1 MPKVGMSTSEM
12 VLQEWLVASGDAVVE
27 DQVIAMVE
35 SEKTVVEVEA
45 VCDGF
50 IDIRLDEGG
59 EAVPGELIA
68 VIAES
73 AEAAGAH
80 RQQPSVTATSPR
92 ASAEPAPAPPD
103 AAGTAEPE
111 AVSKERVVMLDGS
124 QRVVATP
131 AAQRL
136 AEQHGIDLSDVD
148 ATGPKGRV
156 TKADVERAV
165 AGAAA
170 GPAPAPDSLLPLDEA
185 PDPIGRPES
194 RPRPERLP
202 ASNDPGLQRTLHRE
216 MLRARALDE
225 GHMRFIRRGRCES
238 MSHPATGQEA
248 ISAGITAALEPDD
261 ILYPTFRG
269 FGDYLG
275 RGTDMNA
282 LVAELMGRQTGINRG
297 VGGIHLGDREHSTHG
312 VSGVLGANLTM
323 AAGSAQAV
331 KMRGEAR
338 VVMVHVGEGAFN
350 TPDSHATMNMAAIWG
365 LPLLI
370 IVANN
375 QVVEFSY
382 HDVHFPPDAEGV
394 GSRAGYYGIPN
405 KRLDGNDVELVYGEA
420 LEAVESARRGDGPV
434 LLELV
439 TCRIAGHFDADPLTY
454 IDDGLV
460 EEWKSRDPINRYEAV
475 LIQRGTM
482 DAGAIE
488 AVRAA
493 AREEV
498 DTAFKR
504 ALEDEPPDARYLF
517 EHLAETGV
525 L

>member
-12 VLQEWLVASGDAVVE
+12 VLQEWLVTSGDAVVE

-73 AEAAGAH
+73 AEAAVA
-80 RQQPSVTATSPR
+80 
-92 ASAEPAPAPPD
+92 
-103 AAGTAEPE
+103 AEPE
-111 AVSKERVVMLDGS
+111 AVSEERVVMLDGS

-170 GPAPAPDSLLPLDEA
+170 APVPDSLPTVDEA
-185 PDPIGRPES
+185 PEPMSRPES

-297 VGGIHLGDREHSTHG
+297 VGGIHLGDREHNTHG

-338 VVMVHVGEGAFN
+338 AVMVHLGEGAFN

-365 LPLLI
+365 LPLVI

-382 HDVHFPPDAEGV
+382 HDVHFPPAAEGV

-405 KRLDGNDVELVYGEA
+405 KCLDGNDVELVYSEA
-420 LEAVESARRGDGPV
+420 LEAVESARSGDGPV

-454 IDDGLV
+454 IDEGLV
-460 EEWKSRDPINRYEAV
+460 DEWKGRDPISRYEAV

-488 AVRAA
+488 AACAA

-498 DTAFKR
+498 DTAFKL
-504 ALEDEPPDARYLF
+504 ALEAEPPSARYLY
-517 EHLAETGV
+517 ENLAETGV

>member
-12 VLQEWLVASGDAVVE
+12 VLQEWLVTSGDAVVE

-73 AEAAGAH
+73 AEAARDARG
-80 RQQPSVTATSPR
+80 TAPG
-92 ASAEPAPAPPD
+92 SAGSAAPARVPATVSTAVAADPD
-103 AAGTAEPE
+103 

-136 AEQHGIDLSDVD
+136 AAQHGIDLSAVD

-156 TKADVERAV
+156 TKADVEQAL

-185 PDPIGRPES
+185 PEPMSRPES

-202 ASNDPGLQRTLHRE
+202 AGNDADLQRALHRE

-297 VGGIHLGDREHSTHG
+297 VGGIHLGDREHNTHG

-331 KMRGEAR
+331 KMRGQAR

-365 LPLLI
+365 LPLVI

-405 KRLDGNDVELVYGEA
+405 KCLDGNDVELVYGEA
-420 LEAVESARRGDGPV
+420 LEAVESARRGNGPV
-434 LLELV
+434 LLEMV

-460 EEWKSRDPINRYEAV
+460 KEWKGRDPINRYEAV

>member
-1 MPKVGMSTSEM
+1 MSEEVLMPKVGMSTSEI
-12 VLQEWLVASGDAVVE
+12 VLNEWLVSSGDEVVE
-27 DQVIAMVE
+27 DQVIATVE

-50 IDIRLDEGG
+50 IDIRLDEGE
-59 EAVPGELIA
+59 EARPGELIA
-68 VIAES
+68 VIGES
-73 AEAAGAH
+73 AEAARDARG
-80 RQQPSVTATSPR
+80 
-92 ASAEPAPAPPD
+92 PAPARAP
-103 AAGTAEPE
+103 ATVSTVVAAEPVV
-111 AVSKERVVMLDGS
+111 VSDDRVVMLDGAP
-124 QRVVATP
+124 RVVATP

-136 AEQHGIDLSDVD
+136 AEQHGLDLSTVD
-148 ATGPKGRV
+148 ATGPRGRV

-170 GPAPAPDSLLPLDEA
+170 DPAPVPDSLPTADEA
-185 PDPIGRPES
+185 PEPVSRPES
-194 RPRPERLP
+194 RPRQERPP
-202 ASNDPGLQRTLHRE
+202 AGNDPDLQRALHRE

-248 ISAGITAALEPDD
+248 ISAGITAALEPED

-297 VGGIHLGDREHSTHG
+297 VGGIHLGDREHNTHG

-350 TPDSHATMNMAAIWG
+350 TPDSHAMMNMAAIWS
-365 LPLLI
+365 LPLVI

-405 KRLDGNDVELVYGEA
+405 ECVDGNDVELVYGEA
-420 LEAVESARRGDGPV
+420 LEAVEAARSGNGPV

-460 EEWKSRDPINRYEAV
+460 EEWKGRDPISRYEAI

-482 DAGAIE
+482 DAGAVE
-488 AVRAA
+488 AARAA

-504 ALEDEPPDARYLF
+504 ALEDELPSAGYVF
-517 EHLAETGV
+517 ENLAETGV

>member
-1 MPKVGMSTSEM
+1 MSEDVLMPKVGMSTSEI
-12 VLQEWLVASGDAVVE
+12 VLNEWLVSSGDEVVE
-27 DQVIAMVE
+27 DQVIATVE

-50 IDIRLDEGG
+50 IDIRLDEGE
-59 EAVPGELIA
+59 EARPGELIA
-68 VIAES
+68 VIGES
-73 AEAAGAH
+73 AEAARDARG
-80 RQQPSVTATSPR
+80 
-92 ASAEPAPAPPD
+92 PAPAQAP
-103 AAGTAEPE
+103 ATVSTVVAAEPVV
-111 AVSKERVVMLDGS
+111 VSDDRVVMLDAAP
-124 QRVVATP
+124 RVVATP

-136 AEQHGIDLSDVD
+136 AEQHGIDLSTVD
-148 ATGPKGRV
+148 ATGPRGRV

-170 GPAPAPDSLLPLDEA
+170 DPAPVPDSLPTADEA
-185 PDPIGRPES
+185 PEPVSRPES
-194 RPRPERLP
+194 RPRQERPP
-202 ASNDPGLQRTLHRE
+202 AGTDPDLQRALHRE

-248 ISAGITAALEPDD
+248 ISAGITAALEPED

-297 VGGIHLGDREHSTHG
+297 VGGIHLGDREHNTHG

-350 TPDSHATMNMAAIWG
+350 TPDSHAMMNMAAIWS
-365 LPLLI
+365 LPLVI

-405 KRLDGNDVELVYGEA
+405 ECLDGNDVELVYGEA
-420 LEAVESARRGDGPV
+420 LEAVEAARSGNGPV

-460 EEWKSRDPINRYEAV
+460 EEWRGRDPISRYEAI

-482 DAGAIE
+482 DAGAVE
-488 AVRAA
+488 AARAA

-504 ALEDEPPDARYLF
+504 ALEDELPSASYVF
-517 EHLAETGV
+517 ENLAETGV

>member
-1 MPKVGMSTSEM
+1 
-12 VLQEWLVASGDAVVE
+12 
-27 DQVIAMVE
+27 
-35 SEKTVVEVEA
+35 
-45 VCDGF
+45 
-50 IDIRLDEGG
+50 
-59 EAVPGELIA
+59 
-68 VIAES
+68 
-73 AEAAGAH
+73 
-80 RQQPSVTATSPR
+80 
-92 ASAEPAPAPPD
+92 
-103 AAGTAEPE
+103 
-111 AVSKERVVMLDGS
+111 
-124 QRVVATP
+124 
-131 AAQRL
+131 
-136 AEQHGIDLSDVD
+136 
-148 ATGPKGRV
+148 
-156 TKADVERAV
+156 
-165 AGAAA
+165 
-170 GPAPAPDSLLPLDEA
+170 
-185 PDPIGRPES
+185 
-194 RPRPERLP
+194 
-202 ASNDPGLQRTLHRE
+202 

-248 ISAGITAALEPDD
+248 ISAGITAALAPDD

-282 LVAELMGRQTGINRG
+282 LVAELLGRQTGINRG
-297 VGGIHLGDREHSTHG
+297 VGGIHLGDREHNTHG

-350 TPDSHATMNMAAIWG
+350 TPDSHAMMNMAAIWG
-365 LPLLI
+365 LPLVI

-405 KRLDGNDVELVYGEA
+405 KCLDGNDVELVYGEA
-420 LEAVESARRGDGPV
+420 LEAVESARSGNGPV
-434 LLELV
+434 LLEMV

-460 EEWKSRDPINRYEAV
+460 EEWKGKDPISRYEAV

-482 DAGAIE
+482 DTGAVE
-488 AVRAA
+488 A
-493 AREEV
+493 AREAARAEV
-498 DTAFKR
+498 DQAFKQ
-504 ALEDEPPDARYLF
+504 ALEAEPPSARYLF
-517 EHLAETGV
+517 ENLAETGV

>member
-12 VLQEWLVASGDAVVE
+12 VLQEWLVTSGDAVVE

-73 AEAAGAH
+73 AEAAVA
-80 RQQPSVTATSPR
+80 
-92 ASAEPAPAPPD
+92 
-103 AAGTAEPE
+103 AEPE
-111 AVSKERVVMLDGS
+111 AVSEERVVMLDGS

-170 GPAPAPDSLLPLDEA
+170 APVPDSLPTVDEA
-185 PDPIGRPES
+185 PEPMSRPES

-297 VGGIHLGDREHSTHG
+297 VGGIHLGDREHNTHG

-331 KMRGEAR
+331 KMRGQAG

-365 LPLLI
+365 LPLVI

-382 HDVHFPPDAEGV
+382 HDVHFPSDAEGV

-405 KRLDGNDVELVYGEA
+405 KCLDGNDVELVYSEA
-420 LEAVESARRGDGPV
+420 LEAVESARSGDGPV

-454 IDDGLV
+454 IDEGLV
-460 EEWKSRDPINRYEAV
+460 DEWKGRDPISRYEAV

-488 AVRAA
+488 AARAA

-504 ALEDEPPDARYLF
+504 ALEDEPPSARYLF

>member
-1 MPKVGMSTSEM
+1 MSAEVLMPKVGMSTSEM
-12 VLQEWLVASGDAVVE
+12 VLQEWLVASGDEVVE

-45 VCDGF
+45 VCDGV
-50 IDIRLDEGG
+50 IDIRLGEGE
-59 EAVPGELIA
+59 EARPGELIA
-68 VIAES
+68 VIAGS
-73 AEAAGAH
+73 PEADCEH
-80 RQQPSVTATSPR
+80 RQQLSVTA
-92 ASAEPAPAPPD
+92 ASLQATAESASVPPDTAVAAEPA
-103 AAGTAEPE
+103 
-111 AVSKERVVMLDGS
+111 AVSDERVVMLDGS

-136 AEQHGIDLSDVD
+136 AERHGIDLSAVD
-148 ATGPKGRV
+148 ATGPRGRV

-170 GPAPAPDSLLPLDEA
+170 GPAPVIDQD
-185 PDPIGRPES
+185 
-194 RPRPERLP
+194 
-202 ASNDPGLQRTLHRE
+202 LQRKLHRE

-261 ILYPTFRG
+261 VLYPTFRG

-275 RGTDMNA
+275 RGTDMKA

-297 VGGIHLGDREHSTHG
+297 VGGVHLGDRAHNTHG
-312 VSGVLGANLTM
+312 VSGCLGANLTM
-323 AAGSAQAV
+323 AVGSAQAV
-331 KMRGEAR
+331 KMRGEPR

-350 TPDSHATMNMAAIWG
+350 TPDSHAMMNMAAIWG
-365 LPLLI
+365 LPLVI

-382 HDVHFPPDAEGV
+382 HDVHFPPNAEGV
-394 GSRAGYYGIPN
+394 GSRAGYYKIPN
-405 KRLDGNDVELVYGEA
+405 KRLDGNDVELVYHEA
-420 LEAVESARRGDGPV
+420 LDAVEQARAGTGPA

-439 TCRIAGHFDADPLTY
+439 TCRIAGHYDADPLTY
-454 IDDGLV
+454 IDDSLV
-460 EEWKSRDPINRYEAV
+460 DEWRGRDPISRYETV
-475 LIQRGTM
+475 LIQRATM
-482 DAGAIE
+482 DPGEVDTA
-488 AVRAA
+488 RAA

-498 DTAFKR
+498 DTAFKL
-504 ALEDEPPDARYLF
+504 ALEDEPPSTSYMF
-517 EHLAETGV
+517 ENLAETGV